1 MNHLFID
8 TSNSYCSINLCIKDD
23 LVFTKF
29 WESNNNHSEELYA
42 NFIKVTKYLS
52 QVDYVGVLTGPGGFN
67 SIRIGISFAMS
78 IILSKNIKII
88 GIPTHLVQAI
98 EQIESKKNI
107 TTVINCGKNLTSWA
121 KFKNGEIE
129 PEMIGIEKVNSFE
142 GNQFCGETKSITENP
157 RNYKKILKTA
167 EMIIEKNGFNKPDE
181 ILPIYSKKPSIS
193 KPKEAY
199 RIFEE
204 KGE

>member
-1 MNHLFID
+1 
-8 TSNSYCSINLCIKDD
+8 
-23 LVFTKF
+23 
-29 WESNNNHSEELYA
+29 
-42 NFIKVTKYLS
+42 
-52 QVDYVGVLTGPGGFN
+52 
-67 SIRIGISFAMS
+67 MS

-98 EQIESKKNI
+98 EHIESKKNI
-107 TTVINCGKNLTSWA
+107 TSVINCGKNLTSWA

-157 RNYKKILKTA
+157 RNYKKILKSA